1 MEERWR
7 RRSKCPCFSPRVVL
21 RTDANELITALAR
34 RGRRILGA
42 TMRASTNGRP
52 REIRFRR
59 IAWPLSDDR
68 IVSVAISED
77 GGELVL
83 ARRGGSKLS
92 GDFSSVGHY
101 RVTDVGI
108 DDLGWSEDLPR
119 PVLSLSPDG
128 SRVAFHSSTAGSGG
142 SLSRGLVGPAL
153 RHPPLPPHGETLGD
167 RQAAEASVPKGKVTS
182 AACSNEATYVFE
194 AKRGLCFPA
203 HDAAQVTELDLK
215 GVETCRVLPSGDL
228 VTVDKSGK
236 IRRSGPRG
244 AKVWE
249 PKPAEASSSW
259 PSPPTGALCTRACSS
274 RLTPVPRWDRS
285 KASPDCLSPRSFS
298 KTCCS

>member
-1 MEERWR
+1 
-7 RRSKCPCFSPRVVL
+7 
-21 RTDANELITALAR
+21 
-34 RGRRILGA
+34 
-42 TMRASTNGRP
+42 MRASTNGRP
-52 REIRFRR
+52 REIGSGGSPGRS
-59 IAWPLSDDR
+59 SDDR

-77 GGELVL
+77 EGGLVL

-142 SLSRGLVGPAL
+142 SLSLGLVGPAL

-249 PKPAEASSSW
+249 PKARGSKLVLAV
-259 PSPPTGALCTRACSS
+259 SPDGRFVYSGWLFSADTGAAVGQVEGITGLSLAAVFLEDMLFVSDGS
-274 RLTPVPRWDRS
+274 EAVGYS
-285 KASPDCLSPRSFS
+285 VASVAVD
-298 KTCCS
+298 